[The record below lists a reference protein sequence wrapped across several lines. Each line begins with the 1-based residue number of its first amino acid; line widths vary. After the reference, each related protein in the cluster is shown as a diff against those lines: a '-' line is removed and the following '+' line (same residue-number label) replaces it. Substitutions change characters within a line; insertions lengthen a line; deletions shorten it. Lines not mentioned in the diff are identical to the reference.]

1 MFPIKNKKLSKNIWW
16 IQKYSISLQSKLEV
30 MKPYTDQNK
39 GNRDEDLRRN
49 WRDNSKTNGKKKDR
63 ANKKSY
69 RKRIK
74 NVGKDEND

>member
-1 MFPIKNKKLSKNIWW
+1 
-16 IQKYSISLQSKLEV
+16 

-49 WRDNSKTNGKKKDR
+49 WRGNDSVRRKKKDL

-69 RKRIK
+69 RRRIK
-74 NVGKDEND
+74 NEIKRQND

>member
-1 MFPIKNKKLSKNIWW
+1 
-16 IQKYSISLQSKLEV
+16 

-49 WRDNSKTNGKKKDR
+49 WRGNKSVHRKEKDR

-69 RKRIK
+69 RLKLKINK
-74 NVGKDEND
+74 INGTN

>member
-1 MFPIKNKKLSKNIWW
+1 
-16 IQKYSISLQSKLEV
+16 

-49 WRDNSKTNGKKKDR
+49 WREDGKTNGKRKDR
-63 ANKKSY
+63 PNKKSY

>member
-1 MFPIKNKKLSKNIWW
+1 
-16 IQKYSISLQSKLEV
+16 

-49 WRDNSKTNGKKKDR
+49 WRGNDSVRRKKKDV

-69 RKRIK
+69 RRRIK
-74 NVGKDEND
+74 NVGKSEND

>member
-1 MFPIKNKKLSKNIWW
+1 
-16 IQKYSISLQSKLEV
+16 

-49 WRDNSKTNGKKKDR
+49 WREDGKTNGKRKDR

-69 RKRIK
+69 RRRLKK
-74 NVGKDEND
+74 TEND